1 MKLGNKMIMTK
12 EQFEYSLNAILYC
25 MWLIGLKQNTT
36 SINRFKAIFV
46 PLTDFLTTKN
56 YKKKFHERLKKGEK
70 EFEAFYQE
78 KNNGF
83 QISRSIH
90 YLGFFYSM
98 YPLYIGL
105 ILGGIYIRFMYP
117 DVNPIWFLI
126 LPAIP
131 IGIAFLPLNKAVY
144 SHDKYIGYFKR
155 FEKENEQWLKKWKL
169 RTILFCIG
177 GILIDILGILTLFAI
192 LLTS

>member
-1 MKLGNKMIMTK
+1 MMKLGNKMIMTK

-46 PLTDFLTTKN
+46 PLTDFLTTKII
-56 YKKKFHERLKKGEK
+56 KKFHERLKKAK
-70 EFEAFYQE
+70 
-78 KNNGF
+78 KNLKHF
-83 QISRSIH
+83 IRKKIMASRFLAQFTTWIFLLNVSVV
-90 YLGFFYSM
+90 YWS
-98 YPLYIGL
+98 
-105 ILGGIYIRFMYP
+105 YIRRYIYTIYVSGCKSYM
-117 DVNPIWFLI
+117 VLI

-177 GILIDILGILTLFAI
+177 GILIDILEFSLYLPFY
-192 LLTS
+192 

>member
-78 KNNGF
+78 K
-83 QISRSIH
+83 IMASRFLAQFTTWDFSTQCIRCI
-90 YLGFFYSM
+90 LV
-98 YPLYIGL
+98 LY
-105 ILGGIYIRFMYP
+105 
-117 DVNPIWFLI
+117 
-126 LPAIP
+126 
-131 IGIAFLPLNKAVY
+131 
-144 SHDKYIGYFKR
+144 
-155 FEKENEQWLKKWKL
+155 
-169 RTILFCIG
+169 
-177 GILIDILGILTLFAI
+177 
-192 LLTS
+192 